1 MILLAGWW
9 LLLTPLK
16 NDGVSWDDFPFPIWW
31 ESHKIHVPNHQLG
44 PKMSPVV
51 SCCRSSGSLHVVFFE
66 AKNSLNVNL
75 SIWSNWQPP
84 GLIWRHW
91 TLFSILPGWCW
102 NTSGWQSREDHLGLG
117 RWNSPAALE
126 KKLFRCDRCWRVQ
139 TVQFLIFSDILCLWP
154 FFGILCRTLSEKMKR
169 KMRIQHMSPCF
180 FVFLCTGHFMQKVMT
195 DSIYIDIY
203 ILYACTGNKL
213 FINYTI
219 SF

>member
-1 MILLAGWW
+1 MGLTMILLAGWW

-51 SCCRSSGSLHVVFFE
+51 SCCRSSGSLHVVLFE
-66 AKNSLNVNL
+66 AKNSFNVNL

-91 TLFSILPGWCW
+91 PLFQSCLGDVGIQAADNQGKIISALPGDG
-102 NTSGWQSREDHLGLG
+102 TLQQ
-117 RWNSPAALE
+117 AALE
-126 KKLFRCDRCWRVQ
+126 QKLFRCDRCWRVQ
-139 TVQFLIFSDILCLWP
+139 TVQFLIFCDILCLWP
-154 FFGILCRTLSEKMKR
+154 FFGILCRTVSEKMKR
-169 KMRIQHMSPCF
+169 KMRIQHMSPC
-180 FVFLCTGHFMQKVMT
+180 VYLCTGHFMQKVMT

-203 ILYACTGNKL
+203 IHIYIICMYWK
-213 FINYTI
+213 
-219 SF
+219 